1 MRHLLQF
8 LVLALCLVFSNG
20 CMVLDEVDKA
30 NAKMTK
36 RKAPPKTEATTNAA
50 VAAVAAKDNPLLKQ
64 SKEWWGRATSL
75 APTGIDSTIVKC
87 QLGSTT
93 QFMSKNDCLSR
104 GGTPQGLSG

>member
-8 LVLALCLVFSNG
+8 LALALCLVFSNG

-36 RKAPPKTEATTNAA
+36 KKAPPKTEATTN
-50 VAAVAAKDNPLLKQ
+50 AAVAAKDNPLLKQ

-75 APTGIDSTIVKC
+75 APSGIDSTIVKC
-87 QLGSTT
+87 GLGGAT

>member
-1 MRHLLQF
+1 MRNLLQ
-8 LVLALCLVFSNG
+8 LLALALCLVFTSG

-30 NAKMTK
+30 NAKMKPRAKTK
-36 RKAPPKTEATTNAA
+36 AAATADATTD
-50 VAAVAAKDNPLLKQ
+50 AAVAAKENPLLKQ

-75 APTGIDSTIVKC
+75 APSGIDSAIVKC
-87 QLGSTT
+87 GIGNST